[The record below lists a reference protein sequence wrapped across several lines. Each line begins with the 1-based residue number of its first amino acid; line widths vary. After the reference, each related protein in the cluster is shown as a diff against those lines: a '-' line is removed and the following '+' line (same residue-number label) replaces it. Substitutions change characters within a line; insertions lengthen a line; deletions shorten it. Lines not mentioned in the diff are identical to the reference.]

1 MACSARH
8 VADAALDLAVAD
20 GRLAPSDRSLW
31 KQWVEA
37 VLEVIARQPPV
48 GTPDGPFQRD
58 LTEAISQPLPTQLR

>member
-1 MACSARH
+1 MDRIWFAERAH
-8 VADAALDLAVAD
+8 QQ
-20 GRLAPSDRSLW
+20 GRAIGSLW
-31 KQWVEA
+31 EQWVEA